1 MGNGNRNTYL
11 QTNLEPLVI
20 HVALFLQG
28 FFAHAVLLILH
39 NAPLLPGGQLKN
51 KRIKYYK
58 INPLA
63 DPKGAGGHQG
73 RVLPPSPGPNSFIF
87 MQFSAKKLQNNP
99 NLGVGAPP
107 RENPGSVTVTSQK
120 KINCDYLSR

>member
-63 DPKGAGGHQG
+63 DPRGGE
-73 RVLPPSPGPNSFIF
+73 
-87 MQFSAKKLQNNP
+87 
-99 NLGVGAPP
+99 VGARDASP
-107 RENPGSVTVTSQK
+107 RSKLFHFHAVFGK
-120 KINCDYLSR
+120 KIAK

>member
-63 DPKGAGGHQG
+63 DPRGGEVGA
-73 RVLPPSPGPNSFIF
+73 RDASPPGPNYFIF

-120 KINCDYLSR
+120 KTNCDYLSR